1 MKPRSS
7 NYINSERRD
16 YALYVLRN
24 RAIPAITDGLKN
36 SGRRVL
42 WTGRDGH
49 KRKTAVL
56 AGATMSIHPHDLPDD
71 PINTLTATYG
81 NNIPLF
87 KGFGAFGT
95 LIDSKSYGAA
105 RYTDVQVSK
114 FTKDVIFRDI
124 DIIPMT
130 DNYDGSEMEPVHFL
144 PLVPIAL
151 VNPSSGVAIGFAS
164 NILPRTLGDII
175 ESQLIHLK
183 KQKKQFSLNPTFTPL
198 DNACHETL
206 QTDKGIAYYFNGE
219 YTQQNATTIT
229 ITKIPYTQL
238 HENVIEKIK
247 KEFESGNIVDFNDK
261 SRDMIEIVIKFKK
274 GFLNGLEKPII
285 LQRLGLTV
293 RKIENLNVLDFTGD
307 VIQSYTPEEL
317 IKDFT
322 DWRLTFY
329 EQRYQNL
336 HDLLM
341 IDIQRYLDI
350 LTAIKNNVGSVARKT
365 ANKSELKEYLTMIKI
380 VYVDYI
386 ADLPVYRFTE
396 EEKTKTEE
404 KLVEANKVLAYYN
417 ELLASPNM
425 RKDIYISELQEIL
438 TKYNKGFYKEI

>member
-1 MKPRSS
+1 MKPQSS
-7 NYINSERRD
+7 LYINKERKD

-24 RAIPAITDGLKN
+24 RAIPALSDGLKN

-42 WTGRDGH
+42 WTARNGQ
-49 KRKTAVL
+49 KWKTAVL
-56 AGATMSIHPHDLPDD
+56 AGATMPIHPHDLPDD
-71 PINTLTATYG
+71 PINTLTAPYG

-95 LIDSKSYGAA
+95 LIDPKSYGAA
-105 RYTDVQVSK
+105 RYTDVQISK

-130 DNYDGSEMEPVHFL
+130 DNYDGSELEPVHFL
-144 PLVPIAL
+144 PLVPIVL

-164 NILPRTLGDII
+164 NILPRTLSDVI

-183 KQKKQFSLNPTFTPL
+183 KQKKPFSLVPTFTPL
-198 DNACHETL
+198 DNTCHETL
-206 QTDKGIAYYFNGE
+206 QTEKGIAYYFNGD

-247 KEFESGNIVDFNDK
+247 KEFEKGNIVDFDDK
-261 SRDMIEIVIKFKK
+261 SRDMIEIIIKFKK
-274 GFLNGLEKPII
+274 GFLSGLEKSII

-307 VIQSYTPEEL
+307 VIQSYTPAEL

-329 EQRYQNL
+329 KQRYQNL
-336 HDLLM
+336 HDLLLV
-341 IDIQRYLDI
+341 DIQKYLDI

-365 ANKSELKEYLTMIKI
+365 ANKSELKEYLALIKI
-380 VYVDYI
+380 VHVDYI

-396 EEKTKTEE
+396 DEKTKTEE
-404 KLVEANKVLAYYN
+404 KLAEANKLLEYYI
-417 ELLASPNM
+417 ELLSSPDM
-425 RKDIYISELQEIL
+425 RKNIYISELQDIL
-438 TKYNKGFYKEI
+438 SKYNKGHYKEN